1 MRKITDEGINEIKR
15 VFNHICENILDIPK
29 DAITVK
35 RDGDTCGIYCTE
47 EYFKEFSDFME
58 SLEGWEPVR

>member
-1 MRKITDEGINEIKR
+1 MKKIADAEIAKIKG
-15 VFNHICENILDIPK
+15 VFDHICENILDIPK

-35 RDGDTCGIYCTE
+35 RDGDTCGIYCAE